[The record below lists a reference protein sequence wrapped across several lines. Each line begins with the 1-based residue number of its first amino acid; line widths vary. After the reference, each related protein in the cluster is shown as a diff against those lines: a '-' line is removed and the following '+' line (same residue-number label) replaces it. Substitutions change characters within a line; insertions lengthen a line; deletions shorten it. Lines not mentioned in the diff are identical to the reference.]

1 MKLRQPMPPSQ
12 IPTSPA
18 SQTHRPATGV
28 GDRSA
33 RHHWRLA
40 ALVVVAVVLGACRV
54 SGADPVG
61 ADDAAE
67 TTAGRAGTNRPTTTT
82 SMVLATP
89 IADRP
94 SPAPDPDNDA
104 GRADTHTLVAHAIV
118 DEVVAFAG
126 PGSTREVGRF
136 SNPNRHGTPMVF
148 QALTP
153 PDSELIDSGWIQV
166 MLPIRPNGSTGW
178 IRTSDVELTNN
189 PFRIE
194 VDVDDFTLTVYR
206 ENAVHLVTEVGI
218 GEGATP
224 TPLGTFFLTDLLSPS
239 NSSGVYG
246 PYAYGLSGFSETLTS
261 FNGGQGVI
269 GIHGTNQP
277 DALGSRVSHGCVR
290 VANETISEMASFLP
304 LGTPVVIDTDPQPI
318 VNAGT

>member
-1 MKLRQPMPPSQ
+1 
-12 IPTSPA
+12 
-18 SQTHRPATGV
+18 
-28 GDRSA
+28 
-33 RHHWRLA
+33 
-40 ALVVVAVVLGACRV
+40 
-54 SGADPVG
+54 
-61 ADDAAE
+61 
-67 TTAGRAGTNRPTTTT
+67 
-82 SMVLATP
+82 
-89 IADRP
+89 
-94 SPAPDPDNDA
+94 
-104 GRADTHTLVAHAIV
+104 
-118 DEVVAFAG
+118 
-126 PGSTREVGRF
+126 
-136 SNPNRHGTPMVF
+136 MVF